1 MREEDMEAMRA
12 VYSINGILSS
22 ASFVIDGTA
31 FTTSRVSES
40 FDGVH
45 YPHQVYDGGAQILFQ
60 SLDWLLPKNYSKTS
74 TTPKDIG
81 TMPNAVFGILL
92 LALIGIGLV
101 LFDGFLG
108 FSYLA
113 CLFVKG
119 VKPCDV
125 YNDVSSEHA
134 KPRSVQ
140 QRLKGSDSCT
150 QTRPKKSP
158 SSTVGDDSIDNEI
171 AALLR

>member
-12 VYSINGILSS
+12 VYSLNGILSS

-31 FTTSRVSES
+31 FTASRVSES

-45 YPHQVYDGGAQILFQ
+45 YPHQVYDGGAQIFFQ
-60 SLDWLLPKNYSKTS
+60 SLDWLLPQNSETI
-74 TTPKDIG
+74 TTPKDIS
-81 TMPNAVFGILL
+81 TMPNTVLGILL

-113 CLFVKG
+113 CFFVKG
-119 VKPCDV
+119 VKPRDV
-125 YNDVSSEHA
+125 YDDVSSEHA
-134 KPRSVQ
+134 KRRRDK
-140 QRLKGSDSCT
+140 QRLKGSNSCM
-150 QTRPKKSP
+150 QTRPKMST
-158 SSTVGDDSIDNEI
+158 SSRVGDDNMDNEI
-171 AALLR
+171 AALLS